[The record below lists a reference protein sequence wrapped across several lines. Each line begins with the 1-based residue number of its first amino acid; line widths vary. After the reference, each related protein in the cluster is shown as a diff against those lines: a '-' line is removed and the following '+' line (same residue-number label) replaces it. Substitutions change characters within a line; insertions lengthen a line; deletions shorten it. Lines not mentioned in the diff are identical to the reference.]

1 MTLKFSFF
9 NFLTKTTM
17 ENAVLLAVIGAGLSI
32 SLAGTGSS
40 IGIGTAGVKGAGVFG
55 ENPNLFGKVLLMM
68 LLPGSQGIY
77 GLLIAIL
84 ILNSMGALS
93 GNIEITGVEA
103 MKYLGAGAI
112 MGLTGLASAIF
123 QGRVA
128 AAGIAM
134 LPRAEEL
141 SGKFITQ
148 AVVVE
153 TYAIFGLLI
162 AVLLVLL

>member
-1 MTLKFSFF
+1 ME
-9 NFLTKTTM
+9 M
-17 ENAVLLAVIGAGLSI
+17 ENAVLLSVLGAGLAI
-32 SLAGTGSS
+32 GLAGAGSS
-40 IGIGTAGVKGAGVFG
+40 IGIGTAGAKGAGVFG
-55 ENPNLFGKVLLMM
+55 ENPHLFGKVLLMM

-84 ILNSMGALS
+84 ILNNIGALS
-93 GNIEITGVEA
+93 GNIAVEA
-103 MKYLGAGAI
+103 VDASKYFGAGVA
-112 MGLTGLASAIF
+112 MGLTGLFSGWY
-123 QGRVA
+123 QGQVA
-128 AAGIAM
+128 AAGIGM

-141 SGKFITQ
+141 SARFIIQ

>member
-1 MTLKFSFF
+1 
-9 NFLTKTTM
+9 M
-17 ENAVLLAVIGAGLSI
+17 EYAVMMSVIGAGLSI
-32 SLAGTGSS
+32 GLAGAGSS
-40 IGIGTAGVKGAGVFG
+40 IGIGTAGTKGAGVFG

-84 ILNSMGALS
+84 ILNNMGALT
-93 GNIEITGVEA
+93 GEISVTAIDG
-103 MKYLGAGAI
+103 MKYFGAGIA
-112 MGLTGLASAIF
+112 MGLTGLFSGWF
-123 QGRVA
+123 QGKVA